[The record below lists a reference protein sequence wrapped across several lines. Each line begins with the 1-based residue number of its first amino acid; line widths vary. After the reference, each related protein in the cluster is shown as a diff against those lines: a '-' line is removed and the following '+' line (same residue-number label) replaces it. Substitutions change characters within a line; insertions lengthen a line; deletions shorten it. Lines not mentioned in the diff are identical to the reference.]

1 MVSKGRKDKVVIPP
15 AKGYTC
21 EKISLD
27 NAMRFVLGVE
37 TEDWEITSSEGGLYN
52 GVKVLHVHLSYVGN
66 PGVCPDCHTPMVIH
80 DYKEREW
87 RHENLGETV
96 CYIHAKV
103 PRCQCRSCGT
113 ISQVKVPWAEPKVS
127 YTKRF
132 EEAAIQKMSQMSL
145 AATARE
151 MRVSWRVL
159 DHIVDRRVRLYLD
172 RMDLRW
178 LRRIRID
185 ETSAKKNHRY
195 ITIVTDVETGMIVFI
210 CKGKNTDV
218 VGQFV
223 EWLLAHNG
231 HPENITLVA
240 SDFGKNLVAGVRQF
254 LPNASN
260 TFDPFHL
267 IQLAN
272 KKLDGDRAANQIN
285 GQRLKS
291 IRYALL
297 KNPNDL
303 SPEEREAL
311 LDITTDNDVIAR
323 SYAMKESLR
332 QLYDCTSVEVARD
345 HLARWVEWAA
355 EEGSRGF
362 RALAKTVR
370 THFEGILLAIE
381 TGVNNAYQEGLNARV
396 QFSKRLANGY
406 RRSDRLSRIVYFR
419 DSCRFV

>member
-1 MVSKGRKDKVVIPP
+1 MVSKGKKEKVVIPP

-21 EKISLD
+21 ESISLD
-27 NAMRFVLGVE
+27 DAMRFVLGVE
-37 TEDWEITSSEGGLYN
+37 TDDWEITSSEGGFYD
-52 GVKVLHVHLSYVGN
+52 GVKVLHVHLSYVGS
-66 PGVCPDCHTPMVIH
+66 PGVCPDCRTPLTIH

-103 PRCQCRSCGT
+103 PRCRCSGCGT
-113 ISQVKVPWAEPKVS
+113 VTQMRVPWAEPKVT

-132 EEAAIQKMSQMSL
+132 EAVAIREMSRKPL
-145 AATARE
+145 AVVSRE

-159 DHIVDRRVRLYLD
+159 DHIVDRRVRMHLD
-172 RMDLRW
+172 GMDLNW

-195 ITIVTDVETGMIVFI
+195 ITLVTDVDSGMIVFI
-210 CKGKNTDV
+210 CKGKNSDV
-218 VGQFV
+218 VGEFR

-231 HPENITLVA
+231 HPDNITVV
-240 SDFGKNLVAGVRQF
+240 SCDFGKNYIAGVGQF
-254 LPNASN
+254 LPNARMV
-260 TFDPFHL
+260 FDPFHL

-272 KKLDGDRAANQIN
+272 KKLDGDRASSQVN

-297 KNPNDL
+297 KDPGKL
-303 SPEEREAL
+303 TSEEREAL
-311 LDITTDNDVIAR
+311 LDITADNDVVAK

-332 QLYDCTSVEVARD
+332 QMYDSPSVEVAAD
-345 HLARWVEWAA
+345 HLARWVEWV
-355 EEGSRGF
+355 EKEGSRAF

-370 THFEGILLAIE
+370 SHFDGILFAIE
-381 TGVNNAYQEGLNARV
+381 TGVNNAYQEGLNAKV